1 MSLLQVKCC
10 SLCQCFSFKAKDEGG
25 GPREGGEED
34 GEGSGCHTEAAGEVR
49 AGVIQ
54 FPPTSLTSQGGEEE
68 GQEAP

>member
-1 MSLLQVKCC
+1 M
-10 SLCQCFSFKAKDEGG
+10 FKAKDEGG

-34 GEGSGCHTEAAGEVR
+34 GEGSRCHTEAAGEVR